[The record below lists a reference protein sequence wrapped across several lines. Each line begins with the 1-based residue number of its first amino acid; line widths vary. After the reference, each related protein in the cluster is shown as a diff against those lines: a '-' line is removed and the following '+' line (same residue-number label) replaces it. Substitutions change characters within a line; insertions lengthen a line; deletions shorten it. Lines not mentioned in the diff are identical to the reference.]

1 MLHFLTT
8 VKQITLMTGL
18 ILLILISFTS
28 YVPSRI
34 MRINVLDVGQGD
46 SIYVE
51 SMDGYSILIDVG
63 FDNSVVFELP
73 KIQSGN
79 KKFID
84 YLVITHYDF
93 DHVGGLTELLMRYEI
108 GTAFLPY
115 LPAQDD
121 PDYKVIEILDSN
133 RISFEVV
140 DADEYLDFGCCATI
154 DFVWPKDNVVVSDS
168 NDSSVGVVLT
178 YQDFDIYMAG
188 DLSLEYEI
196 ESLEGINKDFE
207 VFKLGHH
214 GSRTSTSATM
224 LDQIRVEYGIISAG
238 LDNKYGHPHKEVLEL
253 LTEYE
258 VVYLTTYENGNI
270 QISTDGFSYSIDY

>member
-1 MLHFLTT
+1 

-196 ESLEGINKDFE
+196 ESLEGIDKDFE